1 MRGNIIFYIR
11 FYSWWG
17 CTEHYPSMVES
28 QFRQHCGWGDHHS
41 KILHPSDCYG
51 WSYGRTR
58 QEYIIHLNFK
68 SSSYQLYGFGQIIW
82 FSETWCPLNMEIKP
96 ISHTLNDIFL
106 TQCSLHI
113 FTWVTHLKK
122 KKKYV
127 MIMPFKIYH
136 GFCNCSSFTGIKLIE
151 EFFIATSIIDS
162 VWEDT
167 YFYTALRELHRSFA
181 LFGFFP
187 WIIPYTF
194 FFLTIGN
201 MQNILIN

>member
-1 MRGNIIFYIR
+1 
-11 FYSWWG
+11 
-17 CTEHYPSMVES
+17 
-28 QFRQHCGWGDHHS
+28 
-41 KILHPSDCYG
+41 
-51 WSYGRTR
+51 
-58 QEYIIHLNFK
+58 
-68 SSSYQLYGFGQIIW
+68 
-82 FSETWCPLNMEIKP
+82 
-96 ISHTLNDIFL
+96 
-106 TQCSLHI
+106 
-113 FTWVTHLKK
+113 
-122 KKKYV
+122 

-167 YFYTALRELHRSFA
+167 YFYRALRELHRSFM

-194 FFLTIGN
+194 FSLSIGN